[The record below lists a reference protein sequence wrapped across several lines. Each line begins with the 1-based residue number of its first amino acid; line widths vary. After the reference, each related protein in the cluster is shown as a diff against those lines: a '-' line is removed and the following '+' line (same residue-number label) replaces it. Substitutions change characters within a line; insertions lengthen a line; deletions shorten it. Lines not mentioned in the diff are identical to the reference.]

1 MDVVG
6 SFIVIIETQF
16 WCSIQFPK
24 FCLFWR
30 SFEVVENPFVAQ
42 YVYRPWTSLAFDPN
56 IKYWFHC
63 KMASIAWNNFFVIHS
78 QCINYLFVLQEKFL
92 VSMYQR
98 IWMFWIDL
106 VSVALLQCLGEI
118 WDQFWKASIMTL
130 HCDTVLV
137 AVHLGHCCTGSR
149 HIAVAKRTLL
159 GQVTSIGFLQ
169 WQLFPTLIPLRA
181 NHCLCACVHVCQS
194 LPRVEG
200 LEKLL
205 EIKSS
210 KASLAQWSPF
220 YPDLSVVLCLMFNSR
235 FNKSRACRLTDL
247 LAD

>member
-1 MDVVG
+1 
-6 SFIVIIETQF
+6 
-16 WCSIQFPK
+16 
-24 FCLFWR
+24 
-30 SFEVVENPFVAQ
+30 
-42 YVYRPWTSLAFDPN
+42 
-56 IKYWFHC
+56 
-63 KMASIAWNNFFVIHS
+63 
-78 QCINYLFVLQEKFL
+78 
-92 VSMYQR
+92 MYQLSLCLAGKV
-98 IWMFWIDL
+98 FSLD
-106 VSVALLQCLGEI
+106 VSKNLNVLYWSGVRSTAALFGRSMGSGS
-118 WDQFWKASIMTL
+118 FWKASIMTL
-130 HCDTVLV
+130 HCDNVLV
-137 AVHLGHCCTGSR
+137 AAQLGHCCTGSR
-149 HIAVAKRTLL
+149 QIALAKRTLL

-200 LEKLL
+200 LETLL

-220 YPDLSVVLCLMFNSR
+220 YPDRSVVLCLMFNAR